1 VQVNSHLHASGSREA
16 GSRPVL
22 LRFADLAISHAF
34 AAPRLLPMSDR
45 EKAIKILALR
55 N

>member
-1 VQVNSHLHASGSREA
+1 
-16 GSRPVL
+16 VL